1 MQGVLSFWSLL
12 LDHVFAGPHVDS
24 IKFSG
29 GIVASLSLMSPRILR
44 LRMHD
49 EEDDAPPSST
59 DPSSYSRT
67 AAASSASK
75 DANSSS
81 KSGDRRSKLQSKV
94 APGCYYEYEFYCPPR
109 CLYILTDQF
118 RYDYT
123 HEILGAESKE
133 KSSIL
138 DDRDGKVFEDIDG
151 KSGYQ
156 RRVSL
161 LLRDD
166 I

>member
-1 MQGVLSFWSLL
+1 
-12 LDHVFAGPHVDS
+12 
-24 IKFSG
+24 
-29 GIVASLSLMSPRILR
+29 VASLSLMSPRILR

-75 DANSSS
+75 DVNSSS
-81 KSGDRRSKLQSKV
+81 KSADRRSKLQSKV

-138 DDRDGKVFEDIDG
+138 DDRVGKVFAESKEKSSILDDRVGKVFEDLDG